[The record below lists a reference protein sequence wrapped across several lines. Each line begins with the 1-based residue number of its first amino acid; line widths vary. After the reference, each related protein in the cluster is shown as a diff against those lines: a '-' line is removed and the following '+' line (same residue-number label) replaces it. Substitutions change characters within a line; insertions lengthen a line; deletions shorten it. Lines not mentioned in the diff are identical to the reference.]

1 MHHPCGALEDIREA
15 YRNEPGGPNLLL
27 DPGTWRKVVTNE
39 EKLRRI
45 VCTAAEPSVP
55 APGLMRALATS
66 TAAAARDCR

>member
-45 VCTAAEPSVP
+45 VCTAA
-55 APGLMRALATS
+55 
-66 TAAAARDCR
+66 